1 MPYSVKFYQSARGE
15 QPVEKFVETLDAKS
29 KGKFL
34 RLYDLLRDYGPRLTF
49 PHTKRITK
57 DISELRIRGKTEVRI
72 FYARYRDIYI
82 LLHAFKKKTQKTPS
96 KELKIAQLR
105 LTDI

>member
-1 MPYSVKFYQSARGE
+1 MKLYQSVRGD
-15 QPVEKFVETLDAKS
+15 QPVREFVEALDDQT

-49 PHTKRITK
+49 PHAKRITK

-72 FYARYRDIYI
+72 FYARYHGMYI

-96 KELKIAQLR
+96 KELHIAQLR